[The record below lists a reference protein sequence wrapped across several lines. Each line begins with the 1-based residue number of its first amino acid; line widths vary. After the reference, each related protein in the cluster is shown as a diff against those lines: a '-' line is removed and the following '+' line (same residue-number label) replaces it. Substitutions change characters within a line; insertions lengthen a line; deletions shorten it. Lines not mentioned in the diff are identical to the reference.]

1 MQAPEQ
7 MNGTRLDEKVDVY
20 ALGCIL
26 NEAWTRRQPWRD
38 TSHFFQIILK
48 VAING
53 ERPWVDPDC
62 PEPLK
67 RLITKC
73 WHQV

>member
-1 MQAPEQ
+1 MSEGLCDLPPVQ
-7 MNGTRLDEKVDVY
+7 
-20 ALGCIL
+20 
-26 NEAWTRRQPWRD
+26 
-38 TSHFFQIILK
+38 

-62 PEPLK
+62 PEPLR

-73 WHQV
+73 WHQARSAGAVGGGVGVGWGGVGGGRGGGLL